1 MIKRM
6 RLRALALTSTALAAS
21 LLTGVENASAQ
32 GFFERLFNQPPRR
45 YVEPQFP
52 QQQQQQAPVQRQAQ
66 RAAPP
71 QAPRVSGPQ
80 YFTYKTDALAK
91 VNFAAITIDPALVGS
106 GIDHG
111 TVGATTQVTR
121 GPSQPVTVAG
131 GSLEEAVE
139 KALEGNEIRGES
151 RRRMAEPDDRQVPSI
166 TGASPKLEIDVRKHA
181 VPSPEPAKAT
191 AATIASSLD
200 DLATYEFYAE
210 QAIGDAVVAHY
221 SKHPQVIWSDG
232 GRVNSAARDVLRE
245 LASADDYGL
254 NPGDYAVSMPRANDE
269 AALARF
275 EMALSARMLR
285 YARDIHA
292 GRVDPNRIS
301 GYHDFE
307 LKTVDYSG
315 LLANLADGGD
325 ARDALRALH
334 PQNEFY
340 KAMQVELEELRA
352 SEEKSIV
359 IAPGTFIRPGQTNSE
374 LPKILAVIEKEA
386 DQSFLA
392 QHATAIELNRASEVY
407 SDDLVA
413 VIKAAQQK
421 RGLQVDGIIG
431 PRTVTSFAG
440 ESKAARIEKV
450 KLAMEQLRWLPS
462 DFGDRYVFLNA
473 PSATASYVEDGHE
486 RLSMRT
492 VVGTK
497 ATQTYF
503 FQDEISYVEF
513 HPYWG
518 VPRSIIV
525 NKYLPKLY
533 SDPSYLDRSGFEVT
547 DQQGRQIS
555 SSAIDWPRYGANIP
569 FNVRQRPGPGNALGE
584 LKIMFPNKH
593 AIYMHDTPDRHLF
606 TRDNR
611 ALSNG
616 CVRLEDPR
624 AMAAAVLGWDRAKV
638 DSRLAGQH
646 GRDNLED
653 KIPVYVAYFTAWPEA
668 GGKMGYYPDVYER
681 DLKTREAMERIEAAR
696 APSI

>member
-32 GFFERLFNQPPRR
+32 NFFERLFNQQPRR
-45 YVEPQFP
+45 YVEPQYP
-52 QQQQQQAPVQRQAQ
+52 QQQQPQVQPRVQQQVQ

-71 QAPRVSGPQ
+71 QAPRVTGPQ
-80 YFTYKTDALAK
+80 YFTYKTDSLAK
-91 VNFAAITIDPALVGS
+91 VNFAAISIDPAFVNT

-111 TVGATTQVTR
+111 TVSATIKAAPVSAR
-121 GPSQPVTVAG
+121 PVTVAG

-139 KALEGNEIRGES
+139 KALEGNEARGEP
-151 RRRMAEPDDRQVPSI
+151 RRRMAGQDERQVPSI
-166 TGASPKLEIDVRKHA
+166 NGANPKLEIEVRRQA
-181 VPSPEPAKAT
+181 VRSPQPAN
-191 AATIASSLD
+191 ATIANSLD
-200 DLATYEFYAE
+200 DLATFEFYAE
-210 QAIGDAVVAHY
+210 QAIGDAVVGHY
-221 SKHPQVIWSDG
+221 SRHPGMIWSEG

-245 LASADDYGL
+245 LASADEYGL
-254 NPGDYAVSMPRANDE
+254 NPGDYAVSVPRAQDE

-301 GYHDFE
+301 GYHDFK
-307 LKTVDYSG
+307 LKTVDYDSF
-315 LLANLADGGD
+315 LAKLAKGGD
-325 ARDALRALH
+325 ASAALRALH
-334 PQNEFY
+334 PQNAFY

-352 SEEKSIV
+352 SEETSIV
-359 IAPGTFIRPGQTNSE
+359 IAPGTLIRPGQTSSE
-374 LPKILAVIEKEA
+374 LSKILALIEKEA
-386 DQSFLA
+386 DQTFLA
-392 QHATAIELNRASEVY
+392 EHGTAIELNRSSEIY

-413 VIKAAQQK
+413 VIKAAQKK

-431 PRTVTSFAG
+431 PRTVTAFAG

-462 DFGDRYVFLNA
+462 DFGERYVFLNA
-473 PSATASYVEDGHE
+473 PSAMASYVEDGTE
-486 RLSMRT
+486 KLAMRT

-533 SDPSYLDRSGFEVT
+533 ADPSYLDRSGFEVT
-547 DQQGRQIS
+547 DQQGRRIS
-555 SSAIDWPRYGANIP
+555 SSAIDWTRYGANIP
-569 FNVRQRPGPGNALGE
+569 YNVRQRPGPSNALGE

-593 AIYMHDTPDRHLF
+593 AIYMHDTPERHLF
-606 TRDNR
+606 GRDNR

-646 GRDNLED
+646 GRDNLEE
-653 KIPVYVAYFTAWPEA
+653 KVPVYVAYFTAWPEA
-668 GGKMGYYPDVYER
+668 GGKMGYYPDVYDR

>member
-21 LLTGVENASAQ
+21 LLTGAQDASAQ

-45 YVEPQFP
+45 YVEPQY
-52 QQQQQQAPVQRQAQ
+52 QQQQQPQVQQPVQ

-71 QAPRVSGPQ
+71 QAPRVTGPQ
-80 YFTYKTDALAK
+80 YFTYKTDSLAK
-91 VNFAAITIDPALVGS
+91 VNFAAISVDPALVNT

-111 TVGATTQVTR
+111 TVGATTQTESSSGRTVA
-121 GPSQPVTVAG
+121 VAG

-139 KALEGNEIRGES
+139 KALEGSDRAGD
-151 RRRMAEPDDRQVPSI
+151 RRRMAAREDSQLPSI
-166 TGASPKLEIDVRKHA
+166 NGASPKLEIDVRKNA
-181 VPSPEPAKAT
+181 VRSSEPVD
-191 AATIASSLD
+191 ATIAGSLD
-200 DLATYEFYAE
+200 DLATFEFYAE
-210 QAIGDAVVAHY
+210 QAIGEAVVAHY
-221 SKHPQVIWSDG
+221 STHPELIWSER
-232 GRVNSAARDVLRE
+232 GRVNPAARDVLRE

-254 NPGDYAVSMPRANDE
+254 NPADYAVSVPRTQDE

-307 LKTVDYSG
+307 LKTVDYGG
-315 LLANLADGGD
+315 LLATLAEGD
-325 ARDALRALH
+325 DASAALRALH

-386 DQSFLA
+386 DETFLA
-392 QHATAIELNRASEVY
+392 DHATTIQLNRSSETY

-413 VIKAAQQK
+413 VIKAAQEK

-431 PRTVTSFAG
+431 PRTVTAFAG

-473 PSATASYVEDGHE
+473 PSAMASYVEGGAE
-486 RLSMRT
+486 KLSMRT

-533 SDPSYLDRSGFEVT
+533 ADPSYFDRSGFEVT

-555 SSAIDWPRYGANIP
+555 SAAIDWPRYGAKIP
-569 FNVRQRPGPGNALGE
+569 FNVRQRPGPSNALGE
-584 LKIMFPNKH
+584 LKVMFPNKH
-593 AIYMHDTPDRHLF
+593 AIYMHDTPERHLF
-606 TRDNR
+606 SRDNR

-624 AMAAAVLGWDRAKV
+624 AMAAAVLGWDRARV
-638 DSRLAGQH
+638 DTRLAGQH
-646 GRDNLED
+646 GRDDLDE
-653 KIPVYVAYFTAWPEA
+653 KVPVYVAYFTAWPEA
-668 GGKMGYYPDVYER
+668 DGKMGYYPDVYDR

>member
-21 LLTGVENASAQ
+21 LLTGVEGASAQ

-45 YVEPQFP
+45 YVEPQY
-52 QQQQQQAPVQRQAQ
+52 QQYPQAPAQQPVQ

-71 QAPRVSGPQ
+71 QAPRVTGPQ
-80 YFTYKTDALAK
+80 YFTYKTDALVK
-91 VNFAAITIDPALVGS
+91 VNFAAISIDPALVNS

-111 TVGATTQVTR
+111 TVGATTQAEPVSSRTVTI
-121 GPSQPVTVAG
+121 AG

-139 KALEGNEIRGES
+139 KALEGNETRGAE
-151 RRRMAEPDDRQVPSI
+151 RRRMAAREDKAIPSI
-166 TGASPKLEIDVRKHA
+166 EGASPKLEIDVRKQA
-181 VPSPEPAKAT
+181 PEPVKAT
-191 AATIASSLD
+191 AATIAGSLGN
-200 DLATYEFYAE
+200 LATFEFYAE
-210 QAIGDAVVAHY
+210 QAIGEAVVSHY
-221 SKHPQVIWSDG
+221 SKHPQMIWSDG
-232 GRVNSAARDVLRE
+232 GRVNPAARDVLRE

-307 LKTVDYSG
+307 LKTVNYAG
-315 LLANLADGGD
+315 LLSKLADGED
-325 ARDALRALH
+325 AREALRALH
-334 PQNEFY
+334 PHNEFY

-359 IAPGTFIRPGQTNSE
+359 IAPGTFIRPGQTNAE

-392 QHATAIELNRASEVY
+392 QHATTIELNRASQIY

-413 VIKAAQQK
+413 VIKAAQEK

-431 PRTVTSFAG
+431 PRTVTAFAG
-440 ESKAARIEKV
+440 ESKAARIDKV

-473 PSATASYVEDGHE
+473 PSAMASYVEDGRE
-486 RLSMRT
+486 KLSMRT

-533 SDPSYLDRSGFEVT
+533 ADPSYLDRSGFEVT

-555 SSAIDWPRYGANIP
+555 SSAIDWTRYGANIP
-569 FNVRQRPGPGNALGE
+569 FNVRQRPGPSNALGE

-606 TRDNR
+606 GRDNR

-624 AMAAAVLGWDRAKV
+624 AMAAAVLGWDRAEV
-638 DSRLAGQH
+638 DARLAGQH
-646 GRDNLED
+646 GRDDLKENV
-653 KIPVYVAYFTAWPEA
+653 PVYVSYFTAWPEA
-668 GGKMGYYPDVYER
+668 GGKMGYYPDVYDR

>member
-21 LLTGVENASAQ
+21 LLTGVESASAQ

-45 YVEPQFP
+45 YVEPQY
-52 QQQQQQAPVQRQAQ
+52 QQQYPQAPAQQQVR

-71 QAPRVSGPQ
+71 QAPRVTGPQ
-80 YFTYKTDALAK
+80 YFTYKTDALTK
-91 VNFAAITIDPALVGS
+91 VNFAAISIDPALVNS

-111 TVGATTQVTR
+111 TVGATTQGAPVSSRT
-121 GPSQPVTVAG
+121 VTVAG

-139 KALEGNEIRGES
+139 KALEGNETRGEQ
-151 RRRMAEPDDRQVPSI
+151 RRRMAARDDRAAPSVV
-166 TGASPKLEIDVRKHA
+166 GANPTLEIDVRRQAPK
-181 VPSPEPAKAT
+181 PAKVT
-191 AATIASSLD
+191 AATIAGSLD
-200 DLATYEFYAE
+200 DLATFDFYAE

-221 SKHPQVIWSDG
+221 SKHPQMIWSDG
-232 GRVNSAARDVLRE
+232 GRVNPAARDVLRE

-307 LKTVDYSG
+307 LKTVNYAG
-315 LLANLADGGD
+315 LLSKLSGGDD

-392 QHATAIELNRASEVY
+392 QHATAIELNRASQIY

-413 VIKAAQQK
+413 VIKAAQEK

-431 PRTVTSFAG
+431 PRTVTAFAG

-450 KLAMEQLRWLPS
+450 KLAMEQLRWMPS

-473 PSATASYVEDGHE
+473 PSAMASYVEGGAE
-486 RLSMRT
+486 KLAMRT

-533 SDPSYLDRSGFEVT
+533 ADPSYLDRSGFEVT

-555 SSAIDWPRYGANIP
+555 SSAIDWTRYGANIP
-569 FNVRQRPGPGNALGE
+569 FNVRQRPGPSNALGE

-606 TRDNR
+606 SRDNR

-624 AMAAAVLGWDRAKV
+624 AMAAAVLGWDRAEV
-638 DSRLAGQH
+638 DARLAGQH
-646 GRDNLED
+646 GRDNLKENV
-653 KIPVYVAYFTAWPEA
+653 PVYVSYFTAWPEA
-668 GGKMGYYPDVYER
+668 GGKMGYYPDVYDR